1 MRKDELIQIL
11 NSIQNL
17 DENSN
22 PGQIDLE
29 NKDWTDFLE
38 LFAKIKLVRI
48 IYMRLTNTSLD
59 WVALN
64 STWIFHHLQVLDSDQ
79 DIAGLGEI
87 FNDLLIEP
95 RWFSWNPNPDTSIS
109 LSDDVAVVL
118 SQEDGQFESFQKR
131 LANEITADD
140 LDDVA
145 EMVVL
150 FLDNQLSDLNC
161 ECSEYEVRI
170 RKLPW
175 IHTALQSHVDPAIQ
189 KILKE
194 GVTGKYCY
202 QGKDSV
208 YCLEAVVDS
217 ETYDHYP
224 KLFAPFKTTVL
235 EMLAKEACEQ
245 ERRKHATTADTL
257 KIE

>member
-1 MRKDELIQIL
+1 MA
-11 NSIQNL
+11 
-17 DENSN
+17 
-22 PGQIDLE
+22 
-29 NKDWTDFLE
+29 T
-38 LFAKIKLVRI
+38 
-48 IYMRLTNTSLD
+48 
-59 WVALN
+59 
-64 STWIFHHLQVLDSDQ
+64 
-79 DIAGLGEI
+79 
-87 FNDLLIEP
+87 
-95 RWFSWNPNPDTSIS
+95 
-109 LSDDVAVVL
+109 
-118 SQEDGQFESFQKR
+118 
-131 LANEITADD
+131 EITADD

-145 EMVVL
+145 KMVVFFLEDEL
-150 FLDNQLSDLNC
+150 FYASY
-161 ECSEYEVRI
+161 ECSAYEVRI

-194 GVTGKYCY
+194 CVTGKYCY

-224 KLFAPFKTTVL
+224 KLFAPFKMTVL

-245 ERRKHATTADTL
+245 ERRKHVTTADTL